1 MFYWTGN
8 FIKQTKTAAGGVIWK
23 KLFVKI
29 LQYSQR
35 NIYVE
40 MKSLLNKVAEAAY
53 GCFRSGFR
61 RWLFRTFSLGSC
73 FHNHPDSVLLQKYQP
88 LSNQGFKHNSAL
100 MPSLKAHSQ
109 VWETFLATENPLKM
123 MKNVFYFT
131 SKALFVL
138 KVFKFLS

>member
-1 MFYWTGN
+1 MVSTNIVQIRYSESTSTNPWSRNHPTLCFTE
-8 FIKQTKTAAGGVIWK
+8 QVILSNRQK

-88 LSNQGFKHNSAL
+88 LSNQGFKHNWKPFKNDEKCFLFHFEGSFR
-100 MPSLKAHSQ
+100 SQ
-109 VWETFLATENPLKM
+109 GI
-123 MKNVFYFT
+123 
-131 SKALFVL
+131 
-138 KVFKFLS
+138 